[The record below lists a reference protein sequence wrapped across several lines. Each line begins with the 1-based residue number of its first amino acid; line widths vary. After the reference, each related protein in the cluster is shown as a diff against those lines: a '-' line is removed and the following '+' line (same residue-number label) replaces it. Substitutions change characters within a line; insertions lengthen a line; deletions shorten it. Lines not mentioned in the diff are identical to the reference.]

1 MADPVKVDF
10 FSGDYS
16 RTAIADGGPIIQR
29 NRYFE
34 LNPQLSSDGVSL
46 LARPALRYLTTV
58 GEGPIRGLYTEEG
71 LFQGNLFVASYDALF
86 RLKPDLTQSQLYTGL
101 NNPEG
106 GIVNMT
112 GTAPIGDVPEFL
124 FFADGRNL
132 FIYIADG
139 YATGTLSGA
148 PSDTDQVRIDLTY
161 YQFTAGSVDAGAPA
175 GTLANPWLVAMG
187 SGTPEALS
195 NFAAAVSANGT
206 SGTQYSTAL
215 TANPSVKVIGT
226 SNSQVTVQANI
237 PGLTG
242 NSIIT
247 TETGGALAW
256 TQGGTLAGGGA
267 EQVRVVQ
274 MPEDVGAFDVATINS
289 FVIVLPTQEGAFKG
303 RFYWIEPGE
312 TTVDPLNFAT
322 AERSPD
328 EVLGVEVVGDT
339 FYLPGPGSTEV
350 WYVSQDPNN
359 RMQRLQ
365 GVVFDRGTW
374 EGTATAIHGALMVC
388 GADGAVF
395 KITGGAPQ
403 RVSTPGIAQ
412 EIREAIQEQRTFIL

>member
-10 FSGDYS
+10 FSGDYQ
-16 RTAIADGGPIIQR
+16 RRGIADGGPILLR

-34 LNPQLSSDGVSL
+34 TNPQLSSDGASL
-46 LARPALRYLTTV
+46 LARPGMRYLTTV
-58 GEGPIRGLYTEEG
+58 GEGPIRGLHTEEG
-71 LFQGNLFVASYDALF
+71 LFEGNLFIASYDALY
-86 RLKPDLTQSQLYTGL
+86 RMSPDLTQTLLYQGL
-101 NNPEG
+101 QNPEG
-106 GIVNMT
+106 GVVNMT

-132 FIYIADG
+132 FVYIASG
-139 YATGTLSGA
+139 YATGSLGGA
-148 PSDTDQVRIDLTY
+148 PANNDVVRIDNTY
-161 YQFTAGSVDAGAPA
+161 YQFTNASVDAGAPA
-175 GTLANPWLVAMG
+175 GTLANPWKVALDI
-187 SGTPEALS
+187 TT
-195 NFAAAVSANGT
+195 AAAWANLAAAISANGT
-206 SGTQYSTAL
+206 AGTQYSTAL
-215 TANPSVKVIGT
+215 VKNAVVNIVATGT
-226 SNSQVTVQANI
+226 TSITVQAI
-237 PGLTG
+237 LPGTPG
-242 NSIIT
+242 NAVIT
-247 TETGGALAW
+247 TETGAAIAW
-256 TQGGTLAGGGA
+256 GSGTLTGGGA
-267 EQVRVVQ
+267 PQVRVVQ
-274 MPEDVGAFDVATINS
+274 MPDDLGAFDVATINS
-289 FVIVLPTQEGAFKG
+289 FVIVLPTQRDEFKG

-374 EGTATAIHGALMVC
+374 EGTATGIHGAMMVC
-388 GADGAVF
+388 GADGSVF
-395 KITGGAPQ
+395 KIVGGAPQ

-412 EIREAIQEQRTFIL
+412 EIREAIQEQRLYIL

>member
-1 MADPVKVDF
+1 MADTVKVDF
-10 FSGDYS
+10 FTGDYS

-34 LNPQLSSDGVSL
+34 LNPQLSSDGASL
-46 LARPALRYLTTV
+46 LARPGMRYLTTI
-58 GEGPIRGLYTEEG
+58 GEGPIRGLHTEEG
-71 LFQGNLFVASYDALF
+71 LFQGNLFVASYDALY
-86 RLKPDLTQSQLYTGL
+86 RLAPDLTATLLYQGL
-101 NNPEG
+101 QNPEG
-106 GIVNMT
+106 GVVNMT

-132 FIYIADG
+132 FVYIESG
-139 YATGTLSGA
+139 YATGSIGGA
-148 PSDTDQVRIDLTY
+148 PANGDVVRIDNTY
-161 YQFTAGSVDAGAPA
+161 YQFTNASVDAGAPA
-175 GTLANPWLVAMG
+175 GTLANPWLVALG
-187 SGTPEALS
+187 ITTAAAWA
-195 NFAAAVSANGT
+195 NFAAAIMANGT
-206 SGTQYSTAL
+206 AGTDYSTAL
-215 TANPSVKVIGT
+215 VKNPVVIVIGSEATSVSVQAANPG
-226 SNSQVTVQANI
+226 A
-237 PGLTG
+237 PG
-242 NSIIT
+242 NSIVT
-247 TETGGALAW
+247 TETGAGIAW
-256 TQGGTLAGGGA
+256 GGGTLAGGGA
-267 EQVRVVQ
+267 PQVRVVQ
-274 MPEDVGAFDVATINS
+274 MPDDLGAFDVATINS
-289 FVIVLPTQEGAFKG
+289 FVIVLPTQRDEFKG

-395 KITGGAPQ
+395 KIVNGAPE
-403 RVSTPGIAQ
+403 RVSLPGIA
-412 EIREAIQEQRTFIL
+412 EEVREAIQEQRFYTF